1 MCMQVQLRTTQ
12 MQRRQTQRPCMWQVP
27 PQQEAAKARGAAQ
40 AGTGFT
46 KCFLQVEASLSCT
59 AEGLP
64 WLWVLHGAIEKI
76 MLSQGRHNITAL
88 IDFFQR
94 EVDGG
99 ALTKQT
105 QALVSLP
112 LRR

>member
-1 MCMQVQLRTTQ
+1 MR
-12 MQRRQTQRPCMWQVP
+12 QVP
-27 PQQEAAKARGAAQ
+27 PQQDAAKARGIAQ
-40 AGTGFT
+40 AGTGFM

-76 MLSQGRHNITAL
+76 MLSQGRDNVTAL

-94 EVDGG
+94 EVDSG
-99 ALTKQT
+99 ALTEHT